1 MVRHE
6 WLCSMCT
13 REAWFSKQ
21 LTPGYGR
28 KLGGNSTLTI
38 SNSAIGGSE
47 ARSTSRQN
55 VSRTNARQSR
65 GIGWYNSVTSE
76 TIPGWVK
83 CQTCTQPQARQP
95 LRTQAGQTPGS
106 DDSGSEL
113 GDVHHLAPAGH
124 LRETK
129 VGKVRPATIPRSRS
143 IEALDLPGLDRLGQV
158 TSFAAASAGRTLKK
172 VSPEASSRFVG
183 ETIQQRGREQ
193 LARIAG
199 GGLRTSDDHYR
210 SKRLSEPSEKLR
222 SRQLMDGSWQL
233 EGPRHQLRQV
243 MRELKLVMGRANLVP
258 VEGDYS
264 SYGLHHGVTRV
275 RNQDREVVRNIRAF
289 YNHRH
294 NMQSMRI
301 EVPGWVVET
310 LAMFQLVPHCL
321 AYAVFRAGAT
331 PFEVWK
337 WYKSPKP
344 SYECKV
350 IMHDHRVCGEC
361 PQGELQKNC
370 VAPSGGVL
378 VDRSLLAYLR
388 EVSAMQTRD
397 RNLFV
402 VLLAK
407 CSTYKKL
414 YAVSDVCMA
423 RIKPGTVMAAYM
435 FSKEEELALSMAC
448 DTATGDN
455 LMRATNRQMG
465 RTIRFMPHRNWRE
478 ALYFG
483 GFSGWYHHVTGGTTV
498 VGNR

>member
-1 MVRHE
+1 M
-6 WLCSMCT
+6 
-13 REAWFSKQ
+13 
-21 LTPGYGR
+21 
-28 KLGGNSTLTI
+28 GN
-38 SNSAIGGSE
+38 
-47 ARSTSRQN
+47 
-55 VSRTNARQSR
+55 
-65 GIGWYNSVTSE
+65 
-76 TIPGWVK
+76 
-83 CQTCTQPQARQP
+83 
-95 LRTQAGQTPGS
+95 QAGQNPGS
-106 DDSGSEL
+106 DDSGSEF

-124 LRETK
+124 LKVAK
-129 VGKVRPATIPRSRS
+129 VGRVRPATIPRSKS
-143 IEALDLPGLDRLGQV
+143 IDALDLSGIERLRQV
-158 TSFAAASAGRTLKK
+158 TVGRAVSAGKELKK

-183 ETIQQRGREQ
+183 ETVRDRCREQ
-193 LARIAG
+193 LTMISRG
-199 GGLRTSDDHYR
+199 GARTSDDHYR
-210 SKRLSEPSEKLR
+210 SKRLVTG
-222 SRQLMDGSWQL
+222 DYVV
-233 EGPRHQLRQV
+233 EGPREKMRYV
-243 MRELKLVMGRANLVP
+243 MREINLVMSRNNLVP
-258 VEGDYS
+258 VGTDS
-264 SYGLHHGVTRV
+264 SRVQSFRTTREAV
-275 RNQDREVVRNIRAF
+275 RAESLRQREVVRNIQAF
-289 YNHRH
+289 YNHRR

-301 EVPGWVVET
+301 VIPGWVVET
-310 LAMFQLVPHCL
+310 LAAFNFLPYIL
-321 AYAVFRAGAT
+321 SYAVLRAAETVG
-331 PFEVWK
+331 EVWH

-344 SYECKV
+344 SYEAKV
-350 IMHDHRVCGEC
+350 IMHDHRICGEC